1 MNKPLNK
8 SLAKKRAAR
17 MAAVQALYSH
27 TVSGPKKVDVK
38 RMLINIIAHW
48 KASIESEE
56 PDFAMDTMP
65 DSALLEKVLSAATL
79 GAETIEEQIDGL
91 IMPGWKKER
100 MSPVLLSCLRAFG
113 GEMLARP
120 DCEAAILIDEYSA
133 VAASFV
139 SENEHGF
146 MHSALNH
153 LARGLRIG

>member
-27 TVSGPKKVDVK
+27 ALTGGKANVA
-38 RMLINIIAHW
+38 RMLANIVAHW
-48 KASIESEE
+48 KDSISSEE
-56 PDFAMDTMP
+56 PDFAMDVAP
-65 DSALLEKVLSAATL
+65 DTALLEKILKGATV
-79 GAETIEEQIDGL
+79 GSDTIEEQIDGL

-100 MSPVLLSCLRAFG
+100 MSPVLMSCLRAFG

-120 DCEAAILIDEYSA
+120 ECEAPILIDEYSA

-139 SENEHGF
+139 SEQEHGF